1 MRGLTSN
8 FEDQLVLVAAAALA
22 VLIAAGIASRKGSR
36 ERGRRLAARILAG
49 GSALVV
55 VLATAV
61 GPIDPDGDLVLRP
74 GGAGLGDLDQILAD
88 PNSLAGVLLVS
99 NVLLYLPVTLFGRL
113 GWPEHPGR
121 VLLFALLLA
130 ISIETA
136 QFLWLGRVASTDDVL
151 LNFLGATIGFLAGSW
166 LIRRRLDP

>member
-8 FEDQLVLVAAAALA
+8 FGAQLVWVAVIALAALF
-22 VLIAAGIASRKGSR
+22 AAGMAARRVAQDRRRQTASRFLALGS
-36 ERGRRLAARILAG
+36 GVIVA
-49 GSALVV
+49 
-55 VLATAV
+55 LATAT
-61 GPIDPDGDLVLRP
+61 GPLEEGGDLVLRP
-74 GGAGLGDLDQILAD
+74 GGAGLGNLDQILAD

-99 NVLLYLPVTLFGRL
+99 NVVLYLPVTFFGLL

-121 VLLFALLLA
+121 VLLGALLLS

-151 LNFLGATIGFLAGSW
+151 LNFLGATIGFFAASW
-166 LIRRRLDP
+166 FTRRRHNT